1 MQDDPTSVCLFDDQ
15 IEAAA
20 RGSLD
25 DPSARLHLERCPRCR
40 AAADAV
46 RSDDEFLARL
56 ERAGAVAPAPV
67 RPELPPA
74 VPGYR
79 ILGEIKRGGQGV
91 VYEAVQ
97 IATERKV
104 ALKVPL
110 RGVGAMPDQLLRFR
124 REARLAAAIDHPN
137 VAVIHAVEFA
147 GGQPVQ
153 VFEFVPGEG
162 LAERLGRGP
171 LPVAEALEVARQLAL
186 GIGAAHERG
195 VIHRDLKPS
204 NVKMTPGGTVKIL
217 DFGLARSA
225 VQPAGAGAPDDRT
238 LAGAV
243 VGTPRYMSPEQAR
256 GAPVDP
262 RTDVFSWACLVFE
275 CLAGAPAFAG
285 DSPSECFAAILT
297 REPEWTRLPEQ
308 TPESVR
314 ALLARCLQKDP
325 ARRLADIAEARAEIE
340 RAMEAREWEHPERPR
355 PPPPPGTRTNLPGEL
370 TSFIGRHR
378 ELAEVKHL
386 LASSRLLTL
395 TGAGGC
401 GKTRLALRVARD
413 LLDAFPDGVR
423 LVEFAA
429 LADGALVPQAAAAAL
444 DVREEPRSPLTET
457 LAASLRDK
465 SALIVLDNC
474 EHVLRASSTLVE
486 TILRS
491 CPAVKILTTSREPLG
506 IAGERSWR
514 VPSLSMPEPPAE
526 GGASAGPSSEA
537 VRLFADRASAVSPSF
552 ALTGEN
558 GGAIAQIC
566 RRLDGI
572 PLAIELAAARVRV
585 MSVHQVA
592 ARLDDRFRLLTGG
605 SRSAV
610 PRQRTLAALIDW
622 SYDLLTEPERALLR
636 RLSVFAGG
644 WTLEAAGAVSPGDE
658 YETLDLLTMLVDKS
672 LVIADDSPKEKR
684 YRMLETVRQYAAD
697 RLLAAPQRDESVDAR
712 DRHAAWYLGL
722 AERAEM
728 HLQGRDQGAWLARL
742 ELEHDNL
749 RTAWDWLATRPA
761 GGTQILSL
769 GGALWRFW
777 VTRGHLTESRRRLAE
792 ALARPDTSAP
802 TAARAKALSGAGT
815 AAWGQADFA
824 AATDLLS
831 ESLRIRRELNDR
843 SGVAASL
850 NNLGLVAA
858 DAGGPDAARAMYE
871 ESLRIRRELNDKAGE
886 AAVLNNLGLLEY
898 RAGRYAA
905 ARDLH
910 ERSLA
915 IKRQTQDRR
924 AIAYSLGNLAYV
936 ALAEGE
942 AARARDLAEECLAI
956 SRETGDQR
964 GMAEAIELLGSQAAA
979 GTPARAVRLYAAAD
993 ALRRAI
999 GAPPPA
1005 HERAEHLRRL
1015 AAASAAVGD
1024 AAFAAHWNHGLA
1036 MTLEDAITLA
1046 TDRSG
1051 DGR

>member
-20 RGSLD
+20 RGTLD
-25 DPSARLHLERCPRCR
+25 DPSARVHLERCPRCR

-56 ERAGAVAPAPV
+56 ERAGAVAPVPA
-67 RPELPPA
+67 RADAPPA

-110 RGVGAMPDQLLRFR
+110 RGAPGMPDQLLRFR

-162 LAERLGRGP
+162 LAERLDRGP

-204 NVKMTPGGTVKIL
+204 NVKVTPGGTVKIL

-225 VQPAGAGAPDDRT
+225 VRATGAGAPDDHT

-275 CLAGAPAFAG
+275 CLAGAPAFPG

-308 TPESVR
+308 APEAVR
-314 ALLARCLQKDP
+314 TLLARCLQKDP

-340 RAMEAREWEHPERPR
+340 RAIEAREWEHPERPR

-401 GKTRLALRVARD
+401 GKTRLALRAARD
-413 LLDAFPDGVR
+413 LLGEFPDGVR
-423 LVEFAA
+423 LVELAA
-429 LADGALVPQAAAAAL
+429 LADGALVAQAAAAAL
-444 DVREEPRSPLTET
+444 DVREEARNPLIET
-457 LAASLRDK
+457 LAGALKDRH
-465 SALIVLDNC
+465 ALIVLDNC
-474 EHVLRASSTLVE
+474 EHVLRASSSLVE
-486 TILRS
+486 AILRS

-506 IAGERSWR
+506 IAGERCWR
-514 VPSLSMPEPPAE
+514 VPSLSMPEP
-526 GGASAGPSSEA
+526 SAAPSAPSSEA

-558 GGAIAQIC
+558 EPAIAQIC

-658 YETLDLLTMLVDKS
+658 YETLDLLTQLVDKS
-672 LVIADDSPKEKR
+672 LVIADDSPREKR

-761 GGTQILSL
+761 GGAAILSL

-792 ALARPDTSAP
+792 ALARADTSAP

-815 AAWGQADFA
+815 AAWGQADYA
-824 AATDLLS
+824 AATELLN

-915 IKRQTQDRR
+915 IKRLTQDRR

-964 GMAEAIELLGSQAAA
+964 GMAEAIELLASQAAA
-979 GTPARAVRLYAAAD
+979 GAPARAVRLYAAAD

-1024 AAFAAHWNHGLA
+1024 AAFAVHWTEGLV

-1051 DGR
+1051 DVR